1 MSGSSC
7 LLPEP
12 GITLLPSLAG
22 KIGVN
27 EALFLQQIHY
37 WITRQAGAIDQY
49 GRYWIYNT
57 IKQWQE
63 QLSFL
68 SESTIKRAIV
78 NLESDGVL
86 LSTWIGTG
94 FSRKKAYT
102 IDYDR
107 VDRISQEIIHDLAQK
122 SMKGRGQKNP
132 TIVVSVP
139 PPKKFDAREEDQIDE
154 ELPVKFDDAAEQVN
168 LTHRERQNGAIE
180 QFNLTRRTVQID
192 LSERV
197 NLTSREESKET
208 AEMPTSAWVHG
219 ASLARACVTKTTAQ
233 NTQRTTSAENHV
245 EEEIRDGTSTEEV
258 CPDEV
263 CPTTSG
269 TSSDPV
275 VVLSDDEELLCFCDA
290 LGVPRASAKKF
301 IRMYGADRV
310 QEKLKLL
317 KESQKRQRIINAGGW
332 LYKALQ
338 QDYHLSPLQKKNI
351 AQAENLR
358 MLAEKTRTQ
367 IDLESQTEIQ
377 ESAGVSPEILRKF
390 PMTIQERYRKSRES
404 GEGRASPHPTG

>member
-37 WITRQAGAIDQY
+37 WITRRAGAIDQY

-68 SESTIKRAIV
+68 SESTLKRAIG

-86 LSTWIGTG
+86 LTTWIGSG

-107 VDRISQEIIHDLAQK
+107 VDRISQEIVHDLVQK
-122 SMKGRGQKNP
+122 SMKKGREQKNP
-132 TIVVSVP
+132 MIVVSAP
-139 PPKKFDAREEDQIDE
+139 PPQNFDAQEDVQITED
-154 ELPVKFDDAAEQVN
+154 LPVELDDAPERFN
-168 LTHRERQNGAIE
+168 LTYRDRQNGAIE
-180 QFNLTRRTVQID
+180 QFNLTRRTVQND

-197 NLTSREESKET
+197 NLTSREVAKEA
-208 AEMPTSAWVHG
+208 AEIPVPARVHSD
-219 ASLARACVTKTTAQ
+219 SLARACVTNITAQ
-233 NTQRTTSAENHV
+233 NTQKTTIGTEDHV
-245 EEEIRDGTSTEEV
+245 EEEIRDGTSTAEV
-258 CPDEV
+258 CPDEI
-263 CPTTSG
+263 CQATRG
-269 TSSDPV
+269 ISSEP
-275 VVLSDDEELLCFCDA
+275 VLSDNEELLCFCDA
-290 LGVPRASAKKF
+290 LGVPRTSAEKF
-301 IRMYGADRV
+301 IRKYGAERV

-317 KESQKRQRIINAGGW
+317 KDSQKRQRIINAGGW

-338 QDYHLSPLQKKNI
+338 QDYHLSPLQKKKI

-358 MLAEKTRTQ
+358 VLAEKTRTQ
-367 IDLESQTEIQ
+367 IDLEVQTEIQ
-377 ESAGVSPEILRKF
+377 ESASVSPEILRKF
-390 PMTIQERYRKSRES
+390 PVTIQEKYRKSRES
-404 GEGRASPHPTG
+404 SEGRASLHSGG